1 MGYDLAEIISFG
13 ILSFLASASKAMLF
27 PREKSE
33 VRFFVGSFAF
43 GLLLGFVALE
53 VPALYKYAKVAA
65 AAGGAFGEVLL
76 RKLQTVA
83 MQWVDK
89 QKPPHK
95 S

>member
-1 MGYDLAEIISFG
+1 MGYDVTEIISFG

-27 PREKSE
+27 PRERSE
-33 VRFFVGSFAF
+33 MRFFVGSFVF

-53 VPALYKYAKVAA
+53 VPVLYKYAKIAA
-65 AAGGAFGEVLL
+65 AAGGAFGELL
-76 RKLQTVA
+76 LKKIQTVTL
-83 MQWVDK
+83 QWVDK